1 MRRRISAISL
11 RPCALNCT
19 LVQRRSSESATQLM
33 SPASCMLC
41 TIRVTDGGFICS
53 ASARSPSEGFFSF
66 STETSI
72 EAWAGEMPPSD
83 EWRRRRFSLVMARRN
98 RAAVSF
104 VVIISISSPN

>member
-1 MRRRISAISL
+1 
-11 RPCALNCT
+11 
-19 LVQRRSSESATQLM
+19 
-33 SPASCMLC
+33 MLC

-83 EWRRRRFSLVMARRN
+83 EWRRRRFSLVMAGATGPQFRSSS
-98 RAAVSF
+98 SF
-104 VVIISISSPN
+104 PLVHLTK